1 MCWAL
6 ILSISVQGETA
17 LDTIASWTERSS
29 SMLSRLPRRRM
40 PDSVPKIVR
49 LSWARRI
56 KQRVTNFDDQNF
68 DGHVTTELGVVRL
81 VDDAHTA
88 FAYLCDD
95 FVATKF
101 CARGNRH
108 EAPINL

>member
-1 MCWAL
+1 
-6 ILSISVQGETA
+6 
-17 LDTIASWTERSS
+17 
-29 SMLSRLPRRRM
+29 M

-108 EAPINL
+108 EAPINLGVAKVYSLQAVLRNKRWLNKSVRSAFAASQMGTRTS